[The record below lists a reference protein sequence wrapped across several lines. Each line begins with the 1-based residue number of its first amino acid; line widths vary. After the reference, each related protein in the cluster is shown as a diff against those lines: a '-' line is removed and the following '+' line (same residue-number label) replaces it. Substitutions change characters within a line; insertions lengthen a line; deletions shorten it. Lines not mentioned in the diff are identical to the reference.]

1 MARILVVDDEGTIR
15 ASLKRM
21 LEMNG
26 YEVVLAGNG
35 EEADRLYRENP
46 TDLVIT
52 DLVMP
57 EKEGLEFYNGLID
70 DYPDMK
76 VILISGGGRK
86 IEGEDLDFILDVAK
100 GSGVVD
106 TFRKPFDVEELLKSV
121 EKHLAQA

>member
-26 YEVVLAGNG
+26 YEVVLAENG
-35 EEADRLYRENP
+35 EEGDRLYRENP

-106 TFRKPFDVEELLKSV
+106 TFRKPFDVDELLKSV